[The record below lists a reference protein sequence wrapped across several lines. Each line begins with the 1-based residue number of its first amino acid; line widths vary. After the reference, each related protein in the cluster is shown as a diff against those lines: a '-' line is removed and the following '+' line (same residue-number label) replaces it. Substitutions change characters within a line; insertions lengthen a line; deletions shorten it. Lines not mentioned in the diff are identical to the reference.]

1 MEQSLSSE
9 AKISSAGKEIPSFYE
24 TRNFTDAFASARQL
38 LQSWARSIQ
47 FMPSIPLL
55 ENPF

>member
-9 AKISSAGKEIPSFYE
+9 AKMSWAGQEIPSFYE
-24 TRNFTDAFASARQL
+24 TRKFIDTFASASHL
-38 LQSWARSIQ
+38 PLYWARSIQ
-47 FMPSIPLL
+47 SMPSIPLL

>member
-9 AKISSAGKEIPSFYE
+9 AKISSTGQDVPSFYA
-24 TRNFTDAFASARQL
+24 TRQFTDAFASARQL
-38 LQSWARSIQ
+38 LLSRARSIQ
-47 FMPSIPLL
+47 SMPSIPFL